1 MSGADGEGTDF
12 WSRRK
17 AAVRKAEEAE
27 QAEKEAVAAAEER
40 AGLEEKTDQEI
51 LEELE
56 LPDPDTLTKDDDFS
70 GFLSA
75 TVPERI
81 RRRALRRLWGMNPVL
96 ANVDGLVDYGEDYTD
111 AAMVIDNLQTVYKI
125 GKGMLEQ
132 FADEEAEVVEKAELS
147 EEIVRGS
154 VVEETIVENSEE
166 YIAPHNE
173 YVESESA
180 SVQLTQADE
189 VVQSNEKHEN
199 PSESQEANP
208 DKVDPNLQVTRRRL
222 RFDYS

>member
-1 MSGADGEGTDF
+1 MSGSEGEGKDF

-27 QAEKEAVAAAEER
+27 QAEQDAVAAAEER
-40 AGLEEKTDQEI
+40 AGLEQKTDQEI
-51 LEELE
+51 LEELD

-96 ANVDGLVDYGEDYTD
+96 ANIDGLVDYGEDYTD
-111 AAMVIDNLQTVYKI
+111 AATVIDNLQTVYKI

-132 FADEEAEVVEKAELS
+132 FADEDTEDLESAELS
-147 EEIVRGS
+147 DDIVRES
-154 VVEETIVENSEE
+154 VDAETKNENAEENT
-166 YIAPHNE
+166 ALHND
-173 YVESESA
+173 YVESGTA
-180 SVQLTQADE
+180 PVQLTQADE
-189 VVQSNEKHEN
+189 LVQSAEKHEN
-199 PSESQEANP
+199 PSESQEANS
-208 DKVDPNLQVTRRRL
+208 DKVDLNLQVTRRRL